1 VNQITNPDIHP
12 IIAQRWSPRTFDADR
27 LVETEKLSAC
37 LEAARWSS
45 SCFGEEPWRFI
56 VADKSVNLQGWKQ
69 MLACLVTGNQSWA
82 MHAPVLILACAAP
95 VFSRNN
101 KPNRWAQYDTGQAM
115 MSFSLQAVAEGLITH
130 PMGGFDSAKVAE
142 VFHIPDD
149 VTAMSVTALGYL
161 AAAEAV
167 ETNDRSRKPMQDIAF
182 TSWNEAWPSTGD

>member
-56 VADKSVNLQGWKQ
+56 VADKAVNLQGWKQ
-69 MLACLVTGNQSWA
+69 MLACLGEGNQGWA
-82 MHAPVLILACAAP
+82 QQAPVLILACATS

-130 PMGGFDSAKVAE
+130 PMGGFDAKIAAD
-142 VFHIPDD
+142 VFHIPADISL
-149 VTAMSVTALGYL
+149 MSVTALGYL
-161 AAAEAV
+161 APSEAV
-167 ETNDRSRKPMQDIAF
+167 EPSDRSRKPMPDIAF
-182 TSWNEAWPSTGD
+182 TTWNEAWPSTEE